1 MLMSDMS
8 ETPLGPYIDHTN
20 LQPDASAKDI
30 ERLCSEAVNHQM
42 FAVCV
47 NGCWVQH
54 AWTHLAESDVTIAT
68 VIGFPLGA
76 SDSDS
81 KRYETEVA
89 VDNGAHEIDV
99 VMNLGRFID
108 GDHRYITRELRD
120 VIEAA
125 EDRRVKVIIETGYFN
140 DEQIATACKLAVDAG
155 AQFPQTTITPRRRP
169 SKLAESEDEIRTFLD
184 SIPDYND
191 VFDRKTP
198 EQVQVM
204 LDEFL
209 LTEEDAEEVSTES
222 QRYSSDK
229 SAVDTAFEELLAS

>member
-140 DEQIATACKLAVDAG
+140 DEQIATACKLAVDAEAHFVKTSTGFGPGG
-155 AQFPQTTITPRRRP
+155 A
-169 SKLAESEDEIRTFLD
+169 SVEHIRL
-184 SIPDYND
+184 I
-191 VFDRKTP
+191 RKTVDQKAGVKASGGIRDRQTAL
-198 EQVQVM
+198 EMIEAGATRIGTSCGV
-204 LDEFL
+204 
-209 LTEEDAEEVSTES
+209 AIA
-222 QRYSSDK
+222 SD
-229 SAVDTAFEELLAS
+229 